1 MFKNKKNI
9 WAFSAVVALVVITAL
24 FAFRRASSA
33 SGSIETA
40 TVTKLELSETVS
52 ASGKLAAQPYTVLT
66 WKTNGT
72 VKEVNIQVGRKV
84 KAGEI
89 LLSLEATSAPASV
102 ISAQA
107 DLVNAKL
114 ELENVLKSSLEL
126 AQAQQKAADAM
137 QAVKDAQDNVTK
149 LEYRRASDDLVQQTQ
164 DEIDLAKEKVSRA
177 EDAYKRVKDRPEGD
191 SLKAQAS
198 LNLVNARAE
207 RDDKIALLNWYL
219 GKYDEID
226 AAQYRA
232 ALAVAEAQLADAQRE
247 VERLKDGPNADEVAA
262 AQARVDAAQATVNSL
277 FIIAPFDGEVLAVE
291 HVAGEAVQTGSTAVY
306 LADMN
311 HLYVE
316 AQVDESDIASVQVG
330 QAAEVTLDALPGV
343 TFTGQVTRINP
354 VGESVSGLVKYNVRI
369 DLQPASG
376 QAFIPLGTTA
386 NLTILVQAARAA
398 LTVPITAIQND
409 AQGEFVLTIDNQRIS
424 VVTGAIVDDRVIISG
439 NLQPGQSLLLNN
451 TSSFEA
457 PNPLSGGK

>member
-1 MFKNKKNI
+1 MFKNKKTI
-9 WAFSAVVALVVITAL
+9 WIFIAVIALVAMAAL
-24 FAFRRASSA
+24 FVSRQTVSA
-33 SGSIETA
+33 NSGVETA

-52 ASGKLAAQPYTVLT
+52 ASGELAAQPYTVLT
-66 WKTNGT
+66 WNTGGT
-72 VKEVNIQVGRKV
+72 IKEVKVQVGDKV
-84 KAGEI
+84 RAGEI
-89 LLSLEATSAPASV
+89 LLSLETTSAPANV

-126 AQAQQKAADAM
+126 AQAQQKVADAM
-137 QAVKDAQDNVTK
+137 QAVDDAQEDVTK
-149 LEYRRASDDLVQQTQ
+149 LEYRRASDDLLQQTQ
-164 DEIDLAKEKVSRA
+164 DEIDLAKKKVSRA
-177 EDAYKRVKDRPEGD
+177 EDYYKLVKNRPEGD
-191 SLKAQAS
+191 TVKAQAS
-198 LNLVNARAE
+198 LNLINARTE

-232 ALAVAEAQLADAQRE
+232 ALAVAEAQLADARRE
-247 VERLKDGPNADEVAA
+247 VERLKDGPNADDVAA

-291 HVAGEAVQTGSTAVY
+291 QVAGEAVKTGAVAVY
-306 LADMN
+306 LADMS

-316 AQVDESDIASVQVG
+316 AQVDEADIASVQVG
-330 QAAEVTLDALPGV
+330 QAVEVSLDALPGV
-343 TFTGQVTRINP
+343 TFTGQVTQINP

-369 DLQPASG
+369 DLQPAND

-386 NLTILVQAARAA
+386 NVSILIQEARAA
-398 LTVPITAIQND
+398 LTVPITTIQND
-409 AQGEFVLTIDNQRIS
+409 AQGEFVLTVDNQRVN
-424 VVTGAIVDDRVIISG
+424 VVTGAIVDDRVIVSG
-439 NLQPGQSLLLNN
+439 GLQAGQSLLLNN

-457 PNPLSGGK
+457 PNPLAGGK